1 MCTADSENQG
11 PAKVYGT
18 CGTRTEAQNQF
29 CSQGSWWST
38 EWMWI
43 TFHPPQP
50 PQKKK
55 KKSGFSFPKKTGWNK
70 GFLPLLLFF
79 LSCYKRFMNTWHVLW
94 EDGDVPT
101 EPHKTQS
108 NLTVLLILYIQQRR
122 EPRTAPTSQR
132 ANSRSILFPFLLS
145 TSSSFFPLL
154 YPQ

>member
-1 MCTADSENQG
+1 MQHRTNSARRGAD
-11 PAKVYGT
+11 
-18 CGTRTEAQNQF
+18 EALSG
-29 CSQGSWWST
+29 CELHST
-38 EWMWI
+38 
-43 TFHPPQP
+43 PPP
-50 PQKKK
+50 
-55 KKSGFSFPKKTGWNK
+55 PKKTS
-70 GFLPLLLFF
+70 GFFF
-79 LSCYKRFMNTWHVLW
+79 PRKLDETRHSFHSFLLSCYKRFMNTWHVLR
-94 EDGDVPT
+94 EDSAVPT